1 MPFASKGT
9 CLALLLS
16 ALVPAG
22 PARAQADPEVQGPP
36 SPPKIVPNC
45 RRSGSN
51 EIVVCGK
58 RERSP
63 YRLPE
68 PPPGFDPDGGV
79 DSVSR
84 ERNALFDVGESGIGS
99 CSNVGPG
106 GSFGCTFK
114 RWKHDQQQRQGH
126 SSKKGLIQKFRGR
139 ETPDPLPGQ

>member
-1 MPFASKGT
+1 MPFALRGT

-22 PARAQADPEVQGPP
+22 PAPAQADPEVQGPP
-36 SPPKIVPNC
+36 SPPKIIPDC
-45 RRSGSN
+45 RRSGGN

-58 RERSP
+58 QERSP

-84 ERNALFDVGESGIGS
+84 ERNALFDVDETGIGS

-126 SSKKGLIQKFRGR
+126 SSKKGLIQKFRER
-139 ETPDPLPGQ
+139 ETPDPPFEK

>member
-1 MPFASKGT
+1 MPFVWRSACS
-9 CLALLLS
+9 ALLLS

-22 PARAQADPEVQGPP
+22 PASAQADPEAQGPP
-36 SPPKIVPNC
+36 SPPKIIPDC

-51 EIVVCGK
+51 EVVVCG
-58 RERSP
+58 RQERSP

-84 ERNALFDVGESGIGS
+84 ERNALFDVGETGIGS

-126 SSKKGLIQKFRGR
+126 SSKKGLIQKFRER
-139 ETPDPLPGQ
+139 ETPEPVPKG